1 MYPYEYA
8 YITYIHIYTYGCIH
22 VYIDTDLM

>member
-8 YITYIHIYTYGCIH
+8 YITHIHIYKYGSIH